1 METITVGKNDGGIRL
16 DKFLSKCFKTMPK
29 SLMYKYIRTKRIKLN
44 GKRVKEDT
52 VLTEGDVLTFFIDS
66 EFFGDKTNEELKFTK
81 LKESRLVV
89 VYEDE
94 NILIADKPSGLIV
107 HSDENEEL
115 NTLINHI
122 KLYLYNKGEYVPSEE
137 NSFAPALCNRID
149 RNTSGLVIAAK
160 NAITLKV
167 MNEKIKARELDKIYL
182 CAVHGIPQKR
192 EATLRGFLEKISAE
206 NRVVV
211 HSRPTRNA
219 KESVT
224 KYKVAAVNKAKNL
237 SLLEVELITG
247 RTHQIRSQ
255 LAEAGYPLLGDGKY
269 AVNKKDRKAGYSSQ
283 ALSAHKL
290 TFKFVGEPTHLD
302 YLNGRTFY
310 SSEPEFLSLF

>member
-1 METITVGKNDGGIRL
+1 
-16 DKFLSKCFKTMPK
+16 
-29 SLMYKYIRTKRIKLN
+29 
-44 GKRVKEDT
+44 
-52 VLTEGDVLTFFIDS
+52 
-66 EFFGDKTNEELKFTK
+66 
-81 LKESRLVV
+81 
-89 VYEDE
+89 
-94 NILIADKPSGLIV
+94 LIV

-224 KYKVAAVNKAKNL
+224 KYKVVAVNKAKNL

-302 YLNGRTFY
+302 YLSGRTFY

>member
-44 GKRVKEDT
+44 GKRAKEDSI
-52 VLTEGDVLTFFIDS
+52 LNEGDVLTFYIDS

-182 CAVHGIPQKR
+182 CAVHGIPVKK

-206 NRVVV
+206 NRVIV
-211 HSRPTRNA
+211 HSHPTRNA

-224 KYKVAAVNKAKNL
+224 KYKVVSVNKAKNL

-269 AVNKKDRKAGYSSQ
+269 AVNKKDRKAGYLSQ

-290 TFKFVGEPTHLD
+290 TFKFVGEKTHLD

>member
-44 GKRVKEDT
+44 GKRAKEDT
-52 VLTEGDVLTFFIDS
+52 MLTEGDVLTFYIDS

-81 LKESRLVV
+81 LKEPRLNV

-122 KLYLYNKGEYVPSEE
+122 KLYLYGKGEYVPSEE

-149 RNTSGLVIAAK
+149 RNTSGLVVAAK
-160 NAITLKV
+160 NALTLKV
-167 MNEKIKARELDKIYL
+167 MNEKIKARELEKIYL
-182 CAVHGIPQKR
+182 CAVHGVPQKK
-192 EATLRGFLEKISAE
+192 EDTLRGFLEKISSE
-206 NRVVV
+206 NRVIV
-211 HSRPTRNA
+211 HSHKTKNA

-224 KYKVAAVNKAKNL
+224 KYKVVAVNKQRGL

-247 RTHQIRSQ
+247 RTHQIRSM

-269 AVNKKDRKAGYSSQ
+269 AVNKNDRKAGFSSQ

-290 TFKFVGEPTHLD
+290 TFKFKGEPTHLE
-302 YLNGRTFY
+302 YLNGKTFY
-310 SSEPEFLSLF
+310 ASAPEFLALF

>member
-44 GKRVKEDT
+44 GKRAKEDSI
-52 VLTEGDVLTFFIDS
+52 LNEGDVLTFYIDS

-182 CAVHGIPQKR
+182 CAVHGIPVKK
-192 EATLRGFLEKISAE
+192 EATLRGFLEKIAAE

-211 HSRPTRNA
+211 HSHPTRNA

-224 KYKVAAVNKAKNL
+224 KYKVVSVNKAKNL

-290 TFKFVGEPTHLD
+290 TFKFVGEKTHLD

>member
-44 GKRVKEDT
+44 GKRAKEDSI
-52 VLTEGDVLTFFIDS
+52 LNEGDVLTFYIDS

-182 CAVHGIPQKR
+182 CAVHGIPVKK
-192 EATLRGFLEKISAE
+192 EATLRGFLEKIAAE
-206 NRVVV
+206 NRVIV
-211 HSRPTRNA
+211 HSHPTRNA

-224 KYKVAAVNKAKNL
+224 KYKVVSVNKEKNL

-290 TFKFVGEPTHLD
+290 TFKFVGEKTHLD

-310 SSEPEFLSLF
+310 SSEPDFLSLF

>member
-1 METITVGKNDGGIRL
+1 METITIKKNDSGIRL
-16 DKFLSKCFKTMPK
+16 DKFLSKCFKTMPR

-44 GKRVKEDT
+44 GKRAKEDT
-52 VLTEGDVLTFFIDS
+52 ILSEGDVLTFFVGS

-81 LKESRLVV
+81 LKETKLVV

-122 KLYLYNKGEYVPSEE
+122 KLYLSKKGEYSPNEE

-182 CAVHGIPQKR
+182 CAVHGVPRSK
-192 EATLRGFLEKISAE
+192 EATLHGFLEKIAAE

-219 KESVT
+219 KESIT
-224 KYKVAAVNKAKNL
+224 KYKVVSVNKEKDL

-255 LAEAGYPLLGDGKY
+255 LAEAGHPLLGDGKY

-283 ALSAHKL
+283 ALSAYKL
-290 TFKFVGEPTHLD
+290 RFSFVGEPTHLD

-310 SSEPEFLSLF
+310 SSEPSFLELF

>member
-44 GKRVKEDT
+44 GKRAKEDSI
-52 VLTEGDVLTFFIDS
+52 LNEGDVLTFYIDS

-182 CAVHGIPQKR
+182 CAVHGIPVKK
-192 EATLRGFLEKISAE
+192 EATLRGFLEKIAAE
-206 NRVVV
+206 NRVIV
-211 HSRPTRNA
+211 HSHPTRNA

-224 KYKVAAVNKAKNL
+224 KYKVVSVNKAKNL

-290 TFKFVGEPTHLD
+290 TFKFVGEKTHLD

>member
-44 GKRVKEDT
+44 GKRAKEDSI
-52 VLTEGDVLTFFIDS
+52 LNEGDVLTFYIDS

-182 CAVHGIPQKR
+182 CAVHGIPVKK
-192 EATLRGFLEKISAE
+192 EATLRGFLEKIAAE
-206 NRVVV
+206 NRVIV
-211 HSRPTRNA
+211 HSHPTRNA

-224 KYKVAAVNKAKNL
+224 KYKVVSVNKAKNL